1 MTEHEQR
8 IRELTRDYS
17 VTIATDVRW
26 GDMDA
31 FNHVNNVSYLRY
43 FESGRIAYF
52 EALDLADFFGVRG
65 VGPILADTSCRY
77 KFPLT
82 YPDRISVGVRS
93 ENLGEDRFTQ
103 QYIIVSHRL
112 GRVAATGD
120 GTIVTFDYTQSRKC
134 PIPDRVRRRIEALE
148 NGAGAGNRV

>member
-1 MTEHEQR
+1 MGEYDDT
-8 IRELTRDYS
+8 IKELTKDFP
-17 VTIATDVRW
+17 VVMETDVRW

-52 EALDLADFFGVRG
+52 DALELAGFFGADG

-82 YPDRISVGVRS
+82 YPDRVSVGVRS
-93 ENLGEDRFTQ
+93 EDLGEDRFTQ
-103 QYIIVSHRL
+103 QYILVSHRH

-120 GTIVTFDYTQSRKC
+120 GTIVTFDYTANTKA
-134 PIPDRVRRRIEALE
+134 PIPDQVRQRIEALE
-148 NGAGAGNRV
+148 AGTRDRR

>member
-1 MTEHEQR
+1 MGDNNDT
-8 IRELTRDYS
+8 IRELTQDFP
-17 VTIATDVRW
+17 VVMETDVRW

-52 EALDLADFFGVRG
+52 EALELADFFGTDG
-65 VGPILADTSCRY
+65 VGPILAETSCRY

-82 YPDRISVGVRS
+82 YPDRVSVGVRS
-93 ENLGEDRFTQ
+93 VDLGEDRFTQ
-103 QYIIVSHRL
+103 QYILVSHQY

-120 GTIVTFDYTQSRKC
+120 GTIVTFDYTANRKAA
-134 PIPDRVRRRIEALE
+134 IPDRVRERIEALE
-148 NGAGAGNRV
+148 GRAGTGR

>member
-1 MTEHEQR
+1 MGEQQDA
-8 IRELTRDYS
+8 IKELTRDYP
-17 VTIATDVRW
+17 VVIELEVRW

-52 EALDLADFFGVRG
+52 RALDLAEFFDTDGI
-65 VGPILADTSCRY
+65 GPILADTFCRY

-93 ENLGEDRFTQ
+93 RDLGEDRFIQ
-103 QYIIVSHRL
+103 DYIVVSHAH
-112 GRVAATGD
+112 GRVAATGN
-120 GTIVTFDYTQSRKC
+120 GTIVTFDYAAGRKS
-134 PIPDRVRRRIEALE
+134 PIPDVVRSRIAELEGGERVES
-148 NGAGAGNRV
+148 

>member
-1 MTEHEQR
+1 MADHRDT
-8 IRELTRDYS
+8 IDELTREYP
-17 VTIATDVRW
+17 VVIGMEVRW

-52 EALDLADFFGVRG
+52 EALDLADFFGTNG
-65 VGPILADTSCRY
+65 VGPILAETSCRY

-82 YPDRISVGVRS
+82 YPDRISVGTRS
-93 ENLGEDRFTQ
+93 NNLGTDRFDQ
-103 QYIIVSHRL
+103 QYIVVSHRY

-120 GTIVTFDYTQSRKC
+120 GTIVTFDYTANRKS
-134 PIPDRVRRRIEALE
+134 PIPDKVRERLEALE
-148 NGAGAGNRV
+148 NSVRDKR

>member
-1 MTEHEQR
+1 MADHRDT
-8 IRELTRDYS
+8 IDELTREYP
-17 VTIATDVRW
+17 VVIQMEVRW

-52 EALDLADFFGVRG
+52 EALDLGDFFGTKG
-65 VGPILADTSCRY
+65 VGPILAETSCRY

-82 YPDRISVGVRS
+82 YPDRISVGTRS
-93 ENLGEDRFTQ
+93 NNLGTDRFDQ
-103 QYIIVSHRL
+103 QYIVVSHRY

-120 GTIVTFDYTQSRKC
+120 GTIVTFDYTANNKS
-134 PIPDRVRRRIEALE
+134 PIPDEVRERLEALE
-148 NGAGAGNRV
+148 NSVRDKR

>member
-1 MTEHEQR
+1 MGQNEDT
-8 IRELTRDYS
+8 INALTREHP
-17 VTIATDVRW
+17 VVIEMDVRW

-52 EALDLADFFGVRG
+52 DALDLADFFDLDGI
-65 VGPILADTSCRY
+65 GPILAETSCRY

-103 QYIIVSHRL
+103 QYVVVSHRH

-120 GTIVTFDYTQSRKC
+120 GIIVTFDYTAGKKS
-134 PIPDRVRRRIEALE
+134 PIPERVRQRIEALE
-148 NGAGAGNRV
+148 ARAGAG

>member
-1 MTEHEQR
+1 MADHEDT
-8 IRELTRDYS
+8 IDELTREYP
-17 VTIATDVRW
+17 VVIEMEVRW

-52 EALDLADFFGVRG
+52 EALDLADFFGTNG
-65 VGPILADTSCRY
+65 VGPILAETSCRY

-82 YPDRISVGVRS
+82 YPDRISVGTRS
-93 ENLGEDRFTQ
+93 NNLGTDRFDQ
-103 QYIIVSHRL
+103 QYIVVSHRY

-120 GTIVTFDYTQSRKC
+120 GTIVTFDYTANRKS
-134 PIPDRVRRRIEALE
+134 PIPDKVRERLGALE
-148 NGAGAGNRV
+148 NSVRDKR

>member
-1 MTEHEQR
+1 MAEQDR
-8 IRELTRDYS
+8 TIEELVRGFP
-17 VTIATDVRW
+17 VVVEMDVRW

-52 EALDLADFFGVRG
+52 EALELADFFGNRG
-65 VGPILADTSCRY
+65 IGPILAETSCRY

-93 ENLGEDRFTQ
+93 DRFAQDRFTQ
-103 QYIIVSHRL
+103 TYIIVSHRHR
-112 GRVAATGD
+112 RVAATGD
-120 GTIVTFDYTQSRKC
+120 GTIVTFDYTANRKS
-134 PIPDRVRRRIEALE
+134 PIPDRIRRRLEALE
-148 NGAGAGNRV
+148 SRVRDER

>member
-1 MTEHEQR
+1 MGNDGK
-8 IRELTRDYS
+8 IKELIHDFP
-17 VTIATDVRW
+17 VVIEMDVRW

-52 EALDLADFFGVRG
+52 EALDIGDFFGTDG
-65 VGPILADTSCRY
+65 VGPILAETSCRY
-77 KFPLT
+77 RFPLT

-93 ENLGEDRFTQ
+93 ADLAEDRFTQ
-103 QYIIVSHRL
+103 HYVVVSHRH

-120 GTIVTFDYTQSRKC
+120 GVIVTFDYTANRKS
-134 PIPDRVRRRIEALE
+134 PIPDRVRRRIQALE
-148 NGAGAGNRV
+148 GRVDGE

>member
-1 MTEHEQR
+1 MSEQPQQ
-8 IRELTRDYS
+8 ILELTRDYP
-17 VTIATDVRW
+17 VVIEMDVRW

-52 EALDLADFFGVRG
+52 EALELADFFGITG
-65 VGPILADTSCRY
+65 VGPILAETSCKY

-93 ENLGEDRFTQ
+93 GELGEDRFVQ
-103 QYIIVSHRL
+103 HYIVVSHANA
-112 GRVAATGD
+112 RVAATGD
-120 GTIVTFDYTQSRKC
+120 GLVVSFDYGAGRKS
-134 PIPDRVRRRIEALE
+134 PIPERVRRRIEELE
-148 NGAGAGNRV
+148 GRAGTGA